1 MITSFIEPLFLFQM
15 MILYM
20 PMARQWRGN
29 VEEIAR
35 KYGEEIWRGNMA
47 SKYCEEIARKCRG
60 TCEEM

>member
-20 PMARQWRGN
+20 PMARQWSGN

-35 KYGEEIWRGNMA
+35 KYGEEIWRGNN
-47 SKYCEEIARKCRG
+47 
-60 TCEEM
+60 EEMSRNLRGNVN